1 MSRTFTAY
9 VEYDPE
15 TGLYVG
21 TVPGLQGG
29 HTQAASLDELNR
41 NLQEVIELILD
52 ESESQGKS
60 VVVEQFVGIQQ
71 ITVQR

>member
-52 ESESQGKS
+52 ESESQGKDL
-60 VVVEQFVGIQQ
+60 VIEPFVGIQQ
-71 ITVQR
+71 ITVER